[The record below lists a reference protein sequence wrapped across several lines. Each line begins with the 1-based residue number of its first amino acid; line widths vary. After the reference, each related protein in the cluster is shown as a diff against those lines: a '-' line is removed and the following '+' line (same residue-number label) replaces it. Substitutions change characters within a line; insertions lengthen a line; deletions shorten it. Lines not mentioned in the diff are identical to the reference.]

1 MLDKSIKLW
10 DPESG
15 MEEVQHI
22 FCLADQLIKRWK
34 MDWNGMHG
42 ESFTQP
48 DFDQQMRT
56 LLQHFLQIAGIGFS
70 YVAFEKVKFDDNEK
84 NTLFEY
90 KNLITQKSFQF
101 YQKALYKFH
110 AACTRKEKP
119 FAAKDLNKTY
129 VGFGYSH
136 LEI

>member
-42 ESFTQP
+42 ESFPQP

-84 NTLFEY
+84 NTMFEY

-101 YQKALYKFH
+101 YQKAFPFCSQWKF
-110 AACTRKEKP
+110 T
-119 FAAKDLNKTY
+119 
-129 VGFGYSH
+129 
-136 LEI
+136 